1 MPEVPF
7 QTPKLRFQMPEL
19 TLQMPELPFQMA
31 ELGFQTPELCWFSVK
46 RQNSVFKHFTSL
58 SEKTRKYNHLLM
70 SKYKR
75 WLFSSIILRP

>member
-31 ELGFQTPELCWFSVK
+31 ELGFQTPELCWFSNA
-46 RQNSVFKHFTSL
+46 RIP
-58 SEKTRKYNHLLM
+58 
-70 SKYKR
+70 
-75 WLFSSIILRP
+75 FSNILRLYPRRRESLTIYWCQSKGGFFPRLF